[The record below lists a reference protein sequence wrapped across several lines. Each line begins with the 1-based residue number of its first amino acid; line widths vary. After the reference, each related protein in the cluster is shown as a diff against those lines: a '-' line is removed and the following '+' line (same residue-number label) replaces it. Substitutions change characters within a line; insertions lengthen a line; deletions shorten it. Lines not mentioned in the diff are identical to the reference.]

1 MSVSLFFVRHA
12 KPAQQGVL
20 LGHTDSL
27 LAEPIVST
35 SFAEHLKAQPV
46 QRVISSPLLRAKDT
60 AALLFPLLPVVI
72 DEQLKECNFGL
83 WDGKTYPWLWQH
95 APSIGDFWQDPWT
108 TTPPEGES
116 MRDFSSRVLSFFST
130 LLDNPVDGN
139 TVVVSHAGVMKLI
152 YLSLFGLSR
161 PTGEVLANIEFQYLS
176 GFRVDVFYDEHGKAW
191 PKVVI

>member
-83 WDGKTYPWLWQH
+83 WDGKP
-95 APSIGDFWQDPWT
+95 IRGC
-108 TTPPEGES
+108 GS
-116 MRDFSSRVLSFFST
+116 MRRALGIFGKTHGRPRRQKAKACVIFQVECCHFSAHCLITRST
-130 LLDNPVDGN
+130 GIRL
-139 TVVVSHAGVMKLI
+139 
-152 YLSLFGLSR
+152 
-161 PTGEVLANIEFQYLS
+161 
-176 GFRVDVFYDEHGKAW
+176 W
-191 PKVVI
+191 